1 MKEII
6 PTLQAWTAAGFASAE
21 AILVSAQ
28 HSSPRQPGA
37 RLVVNERGELAGAVS
52 MGCVESDLREHLL
65 RLLRGESPEQIVA
78 YGAAFEPALEVGLS
92 CGGEIKVW
100 LRKHHPDA
108 AAWRGVV
115 ALSAT
120 ARALLLTP
128 LNPDTPQILLH
139 PGDTPPV
146 PAMQPIL
153 ADLLRRGANGKFT
166 LEGTTWFAEA
176 IAPEPLL
183 LIVGASPI
191 AVELCAMA
199 ARSGFRV
206 AVVDPRRD
214 FARAELFPAAEK
226 VVHQW
231 PEAGLPAAGM
241 DEASYVAVLAHDA
254 KLDVPAL
261 SAALRARC
269 HYIGLLGS
277 SRTRASRH
285 AELQAAGFSA
295 ADIAR
300 IRGPIGLKTMG
311 AVEPPEIAVSILAQL
326 IMARRGTLPPAVAEE
341 PT

>member
-1 MKEII
+1 MKAII
-6 PTLQAWTAAGFASAE
+6 PTLQEWTAAGLACAE

-65 RLLRGESPEQIVA
+65 RLLRGEAPEQMVA

-100 LRKHHPDA
+100 LRRHRPA
-108 AAWRGVV
+108 EAAWRGVA

-120 ARALLLTP
+120 ERALLLTR
-128 LNPDTPQILLH
+128 LEPDSPQILLR
-139 PGDTPPV
+139 PGETPPV
-146 PAMQPIL
+146 AAMQPIL
-153 ADLLRRGANGKFT
+153 DDLLRRGANRKFT
-166 LEGTTWFAEA
+166 VGGTLWFAEA
-176 IAPEPLL
+176 IAPAPLL
-183 LIVGASPI
+183 LIVGASPL
-191 AVELCAMA
+191 AVALCAMA
-199 ARSGFRV
+199 VHSGFRV
-206 AVVDPRRD
+206 ALVDPRRD

-231 PEAGLPAAGM
+231 PAAGLPAAGM

-277 SRTRASRH
+277 SRTRASRY
-285 AELQAAGFSA
+285 AALQEAGFA
-295 ADIAR
+295 AAEVAR
-300 IRGPIGLKTMG
+300 IRGPIGLKSLG
-311 AVEPPEIAVSILAQL
+311 AVEPGEIAAAILAQL
-326 IMARRGTLPPAVAEE
+326 IMARRGTLPPVAEE
-341 PT
+341 EPT